1 MGNSKSSALSKEL
14 LEDLKLNTRYSE
26 HELCAWYKTF
36 LKECPTGRITREK
49 FESIYATF
57 FPDAN
62 PKAYAQHV
70 FRSFDSNSD
79 GTLDF
84 KEYIV
89 ALHLTSSGKTMQKL
103 QWAFVLYDV
112 DGNGTISKNE
122 IQEIVKSIFNM
133 ISKEDQKN
141 LRHDENTPEKRTDKI
156 WDFFGKKQNDKISEG
171 EFIQG
176 VTDNKEILRLIQFDK
191 PQKVQDR
198 LKEKKL

>member
-1 MGNSKSSALSKEL
+1 MGNSKSCTLSKEL
-14 LEDLKLNTRYSE
+14 LDDLKLNTKYSE
-26 HELCAWYKTF
+26 EELCAWYHTF
-36 LKECPTGRITREK
+36 LKECPSGRISKEQ
-49 FESIYATF
+49 FESIYASF
-57 FPDAN
+57 FPDAD

-103 QWAFVLYDV
+103 EWAFALYDV
-112 DGNGTISKNE
+112 DRNGIISKNE

-133 ISKEDQKN
+133 ISNEDQKH
-141 LRHDENTPEKRTDKI
+141 LPDDENTPEKRADKI
-156 WDFFGKKQNDKISEG
+156 WDFFGKKDNDKITEG

-176 VTDNKEILRLIQFDK
+176 VMGNKDILRLIQFDK
-191 PQKVQDR
+191 PQKVQER
-198 LKEKKL
+198 LKEKKQ